1 MKHLDIAREL
11 LDQIKEGRYT
21 VLPGLHEL
29 AARFNTSY
37 VTVHHACRV
46 LAEQGVI
53 AGERGKRM
61 RVTDAFA
68 RSHGLSPLP
77 PEAEQRLYDT
87 ISRDVRDGTYRAGR
101 RLPKREYFRLSHNV
115 SPATIQQV
123 FERLERDGLIHKR
136 GKFRYAGAVKPSYVG
151 TRRKHAAA
159 ANPVILILA
168 AHDKEW
174 YQFASS
180 FHTMPFMTTFFNE
193 IQRYSLTTRLVFA
206 ERLKNDYLNFNYLT
220 LIEKVIKK
228 LGNRFLG
235 VLSICRPYYRASFE
249 ESLLLWTKRILRYGK
264 PFVFLDYTDEGVS
277 MNRDMFG
284 GAQNYYRLHLDER
297 EACRTVLEA
306 LHSHGHRKLGFPM
319 YQEQRPAQH
328 LWIAQREE
336 ALKAIIKRDFPSME
350 LLARPQREPFWSM
363 GVLPS
368 EHEFLERLHHQ
379 ARERGGL
386 PRKTPRKPMKH
397 LDLWGRSASFSE
409 LLRNRNATAI
419 VAPNDH
425 LALQYLFWFRAAGV
439 DVPRDLSLVSFDNS
453 LFSRGTSLSTLDF
466 GMADLGYH
474 AAQVFLAMVPTPSD
488 RKGNLPGRCRFIDR
502 GSIGQVPYGKER

>member
-1 MKHLDIAREL
+1 MKYVDVSHKLLEL
-11 LDQIKEGRYT
+11 IKQDHVT
-21 VLPGLHEL
+21 LLPGLHEL

-37 VTVHHACRV
+37 VTVHRACRE
-46 LAEQGVI
+46 LAKQGVI
-53 AGERGKRM
+53 TGERGKRM

-68 RSHGLSPLP
+68 RKHGLSPRR
-77 PEAEQRLYDT
+77 PEAGERLYDA
-87 ISRDVRDGTYRAGR
+87 IRRDVHNGTYRAGR

-123 FERLERDGLIHKR
+123 FKRLEKEGLIHKR
-136 GKFRYAGAVKPSYVG
+136 GKFRYAGAPAPSYVA
-151 TRRKHAAA
+151 TPRKRLAAT
-159 ANPVILILA
+159 NPVVLILA

-220 LIEKVIKK
+220 SIEKVIKK

-235 VLSICRPYYRASFE
+235 VLSICRPYYRASFA
-249 ESLLLWTKRILRYGK
+249 ESLLLWTQRILRYGK
-264 PFVFLDYTDEGVS
+264 PFVFVDYTDEGVS

-284 GAQNYYRLHLDER
+284 GAQNYYRIHLDER

-306 LHSHGHRKLGFPM
+306 LHSHGHRGIGFPL

-328 LWIAQREE
+328 LWISRRMKTLERLA
-336 ALKAIIKRDFPSME
+336 KSDFPPME
-350 LLARPQREPFWSM
+350 LHARPQREPFWSM

-368 EHEFLERLHHQ
+368 EHEFLERLDRLPLKHGAASPKPPREPVKHH
-379 ARERGGL
+379 
-386 PRKTPRKPMKH
+386 
-397 LDLWGRSASFSE
+397 DLWARTDSFSE
-409 LLRNRNATAI
+409 LLRRLNATAI
-419 VAPNDH
+419 IAPNDH
-425 LALQYLFWFRAAGV
+425 LALQYLFWFRAAGIS
-439 DVPRDLSLVSFDNS
+439 VPRDVSLVSFENS

-466 GMADLGYH
+466 DMADLGYH
-474 AAQVFLAMVPTPSD
+474 AAQVFLTMVPPPSD

-502 GSIGQVPYGKER
+502 GSIGQVPHGKER